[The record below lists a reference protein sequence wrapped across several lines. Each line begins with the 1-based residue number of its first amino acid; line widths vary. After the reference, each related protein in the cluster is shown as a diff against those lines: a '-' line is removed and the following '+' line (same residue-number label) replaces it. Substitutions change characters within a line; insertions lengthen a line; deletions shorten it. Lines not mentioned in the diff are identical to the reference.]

1 MRSRDG
7 TFLLFAISA
16 VALTVVVV
24 FAFLKSVEL
33 QRNQAVS
40 MAFPQ
45 LAQQAAQYGARHAME
60 ELIKDYRREDVA
72 TLDAPGRTLFRATR
86 IPMGADL
93 ERGDSSSERVLDQV
107 DVAMEA
113 RISRPLWEERAFGLY
128 SDQLF
133 GNDTDWF
140 YVAGRGRWFEV
151 EYRNRSDP
159 TGTAQPT
166 AVPFPWD
173 DGADVDGAHPDD
185 VEAGTLTA
193 DLQAP
198 LAYDA
203 AWRRIDTDGTP
214 ASARAARAQ
223 ARYRLRYAV
232 VVNDLDAALL
242 MNPDPDI
249 DWRAFTRADPR
260 TYALSKQRMVARHM
274 HAVPP
279 LADALLNFVPGKNAN
294 FHGSVPEA
302 LQHVF
307 LGRGN
312 GSNILRHDLP
322 LDGSS
327 VDVVPRTWPL
337 MYRGS
342 DDIRWHGGNHL
353 FDYDGVAPTEIGGRP
368 LPLTNFRGYRSRS
381 TGLMLTG
388 PQASP
393 YNLGRAAYR
402 IGSNT
407 PTPLSMACS
416 TFGRGLSGASLDGA
430 SLTSGPYDGWT
441 STPWKVNVLTAPP
454 AVVRALLYAYLP
466 PGVVDIAGGRFR
478 DLFNQ
483 SHSDAFAY
491 APPPGAGPV
500 LPDYNAADARAATA
514 RYPGRWLQNAAGAH
528 DTLGAT
534 IGVSGLRPVRDPYL
548 YTTVV
553 YAGAV
558 PGADSFWND
567 VIVAFSNAVAVA
579 KRAHMRYPYSKF
591 NAGNNATDP
600 PYQMTVTPAVADDI
614 VAAEPAAKVADT
626 RDFDRL
632 FLACLGIDMA
642 NQGAAASA
650 AAPYDA
656 TTYLWRW
663 ATPPWSDWEDGR
675 AGYIKAEKD
684 TTTARVTL
692 RAIARSGA
700 PNAAETS
707 SAMELVLNDFRLSFF
722 GSDPDYTPSFRPLD
736 FNGDGYASCS
746 AYSSDRGSARKIPAR
761 TTDGIGQESA
771 VNAAGEGEWSIADIL
786 RPAGDAQRIVPFC
799 ISGCLYVGR
808 SRFWE
813 VQVRGEVYDNRLKR
827 PVANATLQTILVIDP
842 SGRRDRGLGNDQA
855 ENQVLFQRWH
865 YDRYSALMGKE

>member
-1 MRSRDG
+1 M
-7 TFLLFAISA
+7 AA

-24 FAFLKSVEL
+24 FAFLKAVEL
-33 QRNQAVS
+33 QRNQAVA

-45 LAQQAAQYGARHAME
+45 LAQQAAQYGARHAIE
-60 ELIKDYRREDVA
+60 ELIKDYRREAVT
-72 TLDAPGRTLFRATR
+72 TLDATGRRLFRAAR

-93 ERGDSSSERVLDQV
+93 ERGDSASERVLDQV

-113 RISRPLWEERAFGLY
+113 RICRPMWEERAFGLY
-128 SDQLF
+128 SDELY

-159 TGTAQPT
+159 AGTALPA

-185 VEAGTLTA
+185 VESGTLSA

-198 LAYDA
+198 VAYDA
-203 AWRRIDTDGTP
+203 NWRRIDTDGTA
-214 ASARAARAQ
+214 ASARSARARS
-223 ARYRLRYAV
+223 RYRLRYAV
-232 VVNDLDAALL
+232 VARDLDAALL

-260 TYALSKQRMVARHM
+260 TYALPMQRMVARHM
-274 HAVPP
+274 HAIPP
-279 LADALLNFVPGKNAN
+279 LANALLNFAPGKDSN

-302 LQHVF
+302 MQHVF
-307 LGRGN
+307 TGRGHA
-312 GSNILRHDLP
+312 SNILRQDLL

-327 VDVVPRTWPL
+327 VDAVPRTWPL

-342 DDIRWHGGNHL
+342 DDIRWHGGDRL
-353 FDYDGVAPTEIGGRP
+353 FDYDGVAAGEAGGRP
-368 LPLTNFRGYRSRS
+368 LPLTNFRGYRSKS
-381 TGLMLTG
+381 TGVMLTG
-388 PQASP
+388 AQASP
-393 YNLGRAAYR
+393 YNLGRAAMR

-407 PTPLSMACS
+407 PTPLSMAC
-416 TFGRGLSGASLDGA
+416 TVFGRGLSGGA
-430 SLTSGPYDGWT
+430 LTAGSATSGPYDGWS

-454 AVVRALLYAYLP
+454 AVIRALLYAYLP
-466 PGVVDIAGGRFR
+466 PGVVEVAGGRFR

-483 SHSDAFAY
+483 SHSDAFTY

-500 LPDYNAADARAATA
+500 LPDYNAADARAAAA

-548 YTTVV
+548 YTSVA

-558 PGADSFWND
+558 AGTDSFWKD

-579 KRAHMRYPYSKF
+579 KRAHMRHPYSKF
-591 NAGNNATDP
+591 NGDNGAADP
-600 PYQMTVTPAVADDI
+600 PYQMTVDPAVADDI
-614 VAAEPAAKVADT
+614 VAAEPTAKVAST
-626 RDFDRL
+626 QELDRL

-642 NQGAAASA
+642 NQGASASL

-656 TTYLWRW
+656 TAYLWQW
-663 ATPPWSDWEDGR
+663 AAPTWPDWADGR
-675 AGYIKAEKD
+675 SAYIKAEKD
-684 TTTARVTL
+684 TTTPRVTL

-707 SAMELVLNDFRLSFF
+707 SAMELVLNDLRLSFF
-722 GSDPDYTPSFRPLD
+722 GSDPAYTPSFRPLD
-736 FNGDGYASCS
+736 FNGDGYATCS
-746 AYSSDRGSARKIPAR
+746 AYRSDRASARKDPLRIS
-761 TTDGIGQESA
+761 DGIGQESA

-813 VQVRGEVYDNRLKR
+813 LQVRGEVYDNRLKR
-827 PVANATLQTILVIDP
+827 PVANASLQTVLAIDP
-842 SGRRDRGLGNDQA
+842 EARRDRGLGNDQA
-855 ENQVLFQRWH
+855 QSQILFQRWH
-865 YDRYSALMGKE
+865 YDRYSALMAKE